1 MALEHDTQ
9 VLAKQI
15 LEDLKPE
22 LVLSSPYSVWDPG
35 KMKFEVAGVTNPQSL
50 AEMQALLVKK
60 AFTVS
65 DMYILRVIRML
76 GHADL
81 LSISTVLMA
90 EREISWEYTREEGI
104 HIETLENAEPSAEEI
119 CIEHE
124 NVKMRAEQAKHLPIV
139 LARLSNDE
147 QRLIDA
153 LFFHGLGVREYAREI
168 GVPPMKIVRDRDR
181 ILAKLKKYFS
191 NF

>member
-1 MALEHDTQ
+1 
-9 VLAKQI
+9 
-15 LEDLKPE
+15 
-22 LVLSSPYSVWDPG
+22 
-35 KMKFEVAGVTNPQSL
+35 MKKWQKDRNYKRVKDKDGNVVANIITVFGQDV
-50 AEMQALLVKK
+50 E
-60 AFTVS
+60 VS
-65 DMYILRVIRML
+65 DEIFDTYSQMDRRARYIGEDIP
-76 GHADL
+76 
-81 LSISTVLMA
+81 A
-90 EREISWEYTREEGI
+90 ESEISLERTIEDGI

-124 NVKMRAEQAKHLPIV
+124 NAKMREEQAKHLPIV
-139 LARLSNDE
+139 LAKLSDDE
-147 QRLIDA
+147 KRLIDA

>member
-1 MALEHDTQ
+1 
-9 VLAKQI
+9 
-15 LEDLKPE
+15 
-22 LVLSSPYSVWDPG
+22 
-35 KMKFEVAGVTNPQSL
+35 MKNWQKNRNYKRVRDKDGNVVANIITVFGQDV
-50 AEMQALLVKK
+50 E
-60 AFTVS
+60 VS
-65 DMYILRVIRML
+65 DEIFATYSQMDRRARYIGEDIP
-76 GHADL
+76 
-81 LSISTVLMA
+81 A
-90 EREISWEYTREEGI
+90 ESEISLERTIEDGI

-124 NVKMRAEQAKHLPIV
+124 NVKMRAEQVKHLPIV

-153 LFFHGLGVREYAREI
+153 LFFRGLGVREYAREI
-168 GVPPMKIVRDRDR
+168 GVPPMKIGRDRDR